1 MRTRRVAVVGA
12 TGIAG
17 QQFVAALA
25 DHPWFRVTALA
36 ASERSAGKPYG
47 DAIRAASGARQWWV
61 TGAEPSAEVLAL
73 PVQDA
78 ARLDPGTV
86 DLVFAAVESDAA
98 RELEPRYARA
108 VPVVST
114 AAAFR
119 YEADVPIMLPGVNM
133 ATHLPLIEEQ
143 RRRRGW
149 TGFVLPLP
157 NCTAV
162 GLAISLKPLLD
173 RFGVTRVLMTSMQGI
188 SGAGRSPGVAALDIV
203 DNLVPYIPQEEEKVA
218 TETAKILGRL
228 SEGGIV
234 PHPAPV
240 GATCTRVAVLEG
252 HTLAV
257 TVETERA
264 CDPAVAADAM
274 RAFRGDY
281 AGLGLPS
288 APLHP
293 VLVHDDPFRPQPRL
307 DRDAEGGMAT
317 SVGRLRAE
325 PALGDALKYIVLSHN
340 TRMGAAAGAV
350 LVGEYL
356 CHVGLV

>member
-1 MRTRRVAVVGA
+1 MRERRVAVVGA

-17 QQFVAALA
+17 QQFLAALA
-25 DHPWFRVTALA
+25 SHPWFRVTALA

-47 DAIRAASGARQWWV
+47 EAIRDANGARRWWV
-61 TGAEPSAEVLAL
+61 TGAEPSADMLAL
-73 PVQDA
+73 PVQNA
-78 ARLDPGTV
+78 TRLDPGTV

-98 RELEPRYARA
+98 RELEPLYARA

-119 YEADVPIMLPGVNM
+119 YESDVPIMLPGVNL
-133 ATHLPLIEEQ
+133 AAHLPLIEQQ
-143 RRRRGW
+143 RRGRGW
-149 TGFVLPLP
+149 KGFVLPLP
-157 NCTAV
+157 NCTTVA
-162 GLAISLKPLLD
+162 LAISLKPLLD
-173 RFGVTRVLMTSMQGI
+173 RFGVKRVLMTSMQGI

-203 DNLVPYIPQEEEKVA
+203 DNLIPYIPKEEDKVA

-228 SEGGIV
+228 GEGGIT

-252 HTLAV
+252 HTLAI
-257 TVETERA
+257 TVETERP
-264 CDPAVAADAM
+264 CDPATAAATM
-274 RAFRGDY
+274 RDFRADY

-288 APLHP
+288 APAHP
-293 VLVHDDPFRPQPRL
+293 ILVHDDPFRPQPRL

-325 PALGDALKYIVLSHN
+325 PALGSALKYIALSHN

-356 CHVGLV
+356 CHAGLV

>member
-1 MRTRRVAVVGA
+1 MVGA

-17 QQFVAALA
+17 QQFLAALA
-25 DHPWFRVTALA
+25 NHPWFEVSALA
-36 ASERSAGKPYG
+36 ASERSAGKPYA
-47 DAIRAASGARQWWV
+47 DAIRDASGARRWWV
-61 TGAEPSAEVLAL
+61 AGAEPSAQVLAL

-86 DLVFAAVESDAA
+86 DLVFAAIESDAA
-98 RELEPRYARA
+98 RELEPGYARV

-119 YEADVPIMLPGVNM
+119 YEADVPIVLPGVNL
-133 ATHLPLIEEQ
+133 AAHLPLVEQQ

-149 TGFVLPLP
+149 KGFVLPLP
-157 NCTAV
+157 NCTTV

-173 RFGVTRVLMTSMQGI
+173 RFGVTRVFMTSMQGI

-203 DNLVPYIPQEEEKVA
+203 DNLVPYIPREEEKVA

-228 SEGGIV
+228 GEGGIA
-234 PHPAPV
+234 PHPAAV

-257 TVETERA
+257 TVETEQA
-264 CDPAVAADAM
+264 CDPAAAAEAM
-274 RAFRGDY
+274 RTFRGDY

-288 APLHP
+288 APHHP
-293 VLVHDDPFRPQPRL
+293 LLVHDDPFRPQPRL

-325 PALGDALKYIVLSHN
+325 PALGHAVKYIAVSHN

-356 CHVGLV
+356 CHAGLV